1 LKVQVQRLK
10 FMLGVE
16 SARGRRLK
24 FGEHLDSVGVCAC
37 VLKSER
43 LVGSSMVS
51 SFCNAL
57 LARGRGLWYCVSSTK
72 KRRKEK
78 ERKRKR
84 KRSKA
89 PWFRSNSSKHVCS
102 KWGYR
107 DYAHARRLA
116 AT

>member
-1 LKVQVQRLK
+1 
-10 FMLGVE
+10 
-16 SARGRRLK
+16 LK

-43 LVGSSMVS
+43 LVDSSMVS
-51 SFCNAL
+51 GFCNAL

-72 KRRKEK
+72 ERKRKKKREKEK
-78 ERKRKR
+78 ERERQSTVVWVK
-84 KRSKA
+84 SEQA
-89 PWFRSNSSKHVCS
+89 CLFQV
-102 KWGYR
+102 GYR